1 MISIRSRKLE
11 LGPDG
16 CWGVMLCARNAIL
29 GFRNAILGFLVTAE
43 VDLDWGNAVADADLN
58 LVRYPI
64 FIIVFVSR
72 PDLPSSAPV
81 LDGVSTSPL
90 GRRSSSGLLVT
101 INMGERG
108 MRCGAGLALPVLM
121 S

>member
-1 MISIRSRKLE
+1 M
-11 LGPDG
+11 
-16 CWGVMLCARNAIL
+16 CARI
-29 GFRNAILGFLVTAE
+29 AILGFLVTAE
-43 VDLDWGNAVADADLN
+43 VDLDWGKAVADADLN